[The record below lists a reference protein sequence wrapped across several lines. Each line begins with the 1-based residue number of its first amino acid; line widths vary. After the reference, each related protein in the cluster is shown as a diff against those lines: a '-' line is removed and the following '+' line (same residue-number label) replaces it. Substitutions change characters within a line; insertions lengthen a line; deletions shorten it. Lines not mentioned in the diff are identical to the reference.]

1 MNQNSRKMRNE
12 WHFFMYLC
20 FYALFY
26 ALLRMGEAKCI
37 ADDYKIEYKYNKKRS
52 NFTIERTCH

>member
-26 ALLRMGEAKCI
+26 ALLRIGEAKCI
-37 ADDYKIEYKYNKKRS
+37 ADDYKIEYKYNKKKKQFRD
-52 NFTIERTCH
+52 

>member
-12 WHFFMYLC
+12 WLFFECLC

-26 ALLRMGEAKCI
+26 ALLKARGAKCVAKSI
-37 ADDYKIEYKYNKKRS
+37 QTEYKYN
-52 NFTIERTCH
+52 NVIGIYC